1 MSRYT
6 KANHR
11 VLMQFVRRDV
21 WYVTFLEPGLQTP
34 LPKTLTF
41 RNEGEIRIEAL
52 QRVKLRGLELPSVSW
67 KRSRI
72 SCAGQS
78 AIWRSEGDPILT
90 ETSG

>member
-1 MSRYT
+1 ME
-6 KANHR
+6 
-11 VLMQFVRRDV
+11 FVRRDV

-41 RNEGEIRIEAL
+41 RNEGKIRMEAL
-52 QRVKLRGLELPSVSW
+52 QRVKLEGYGVAIGELEVEQD
-67 KRSRI
+67 